1 MVRSMDRSLSKLQKL
16 VMDREAWR
24 AAVHGVTKSRT
35 QLSDWTE
42 LSWNGSL
49 KIKKK
54 KISSPKL
61 GPGHLGPAGCWSSLP
76 ATVGSGSLLPLS
88 WGLAQWCPRC
98 LDQASWPREELS
110 GSSSETRGRPEW
122 IFLGHGKSCRG
133 QALRQGGGQS
143 ERLVALVTRT
153 CGMSELPLQDGAH
166 PAEGWRGAQFL
177 LPAWPDQGMVGTQGR
192 APSQP
197 APSTT
202 CLSMLCHFLPVLWPY
217 SFIILKSLP
226 QLHELW
232 TSVLSFLV
240 TCVLEVSISKSPV
253 AGFPG
258 SPLPCPC
265 FRPWGCHH
273 PVLRLMRCC
282 SSHQTSDILSTIGY
296 DSIIQHLNNGRKNCK
311 EFEDFLKERYMPFFF
326 PLKMQWAECAH
337 TDKDNLRVV
346 FVFNGLQGPLL
357 YVTER

>member
-1 MVRSMDRSLSKLQKL
+1 MAHLKLK
-16 VMDREAWR
+16 
-24 AAVHGVTKSRT
+24 
-35 QLSDWTE
+35 
-42 LSWNGSL
+42 N
-49 KIKKK
+49 K
-54 KISSPKL
+54 KIPSPKFWT
-61 GPGHLGPAGCWSSLP
+61 GHLGPAGCWSSLP
-76 ATVGSGSLLPLS
+76 ATVGSRSLLPLS

-98 LDQASWPREELS
+98 SDQASWPRGELS

-122 IFLGHGKSCRG
+122 TPCSPRYEDLWREGASPAGWSSLSR
-133 QALRQGGGQS
+133 
-143 ERLVALVTRT
+143 RL
-153 CGMSELPLQDGAH
+153 E
-166 PAEGWRGAQFL
+166 GAQFL
-177 LPAWPDQGMVGTQGR
+177 LPAWPDQGMVGTQGW

-197 APSTT
+197 APSTM

-240 TCVLEVSISKSPV
+240 TRALEVSISKSPV

-258 SPLPCPC
+258 SPLPCPR
-265 FRPWGCHH
+265 FRPWGCRH

-296 DSIIQHLNNGRKNCK
+296 DSIIQHLNSGRKNCK

-326 PLKMQWAECAH
+326 FFLWRCSGQNAPTQTRTIYRLCLFSTVYKARCCTLRNDTREVKDILVLK
-337 TDKDNLRVV
+337 
-346 FVFNGLQGPLL
+346 LL
-357 YVTER
+357 GTRGRD

>member
-76 ATVGSGSLLPLS
+76 ATVGSRSLLPLS

-122 IFLGHGKSCRG
+122 TPCSPRYEDLWHEWASPAGWSSSSRRLEGGSVPAPCLAWSGHGGDPGTGPEPASSLDHVPLN
-133 QALRQGGGQS
+133 AL
-143 ERLVALVTRT
+143 
-153 CGMSELPLQDGAH
+153 
-166 PAEGWRGAQFL
+166 
-177 LPAWPDQGMVGTQGR
+177 
-192 APSQP
+192 
-197 APSTT
+197 
-202 CLSMLCHFLPVLWPY
+202 
-217 SFIILKSLP
+217 SLP
-226 QLHELW
+226 
-232 TSVLSFLV
+232 SCFV
-240 TCVLEVSISKSPV
+240 TL
-253 AGFPG
+253 
-258 SPLPCPC
+258 
-265 FRPWGCHH
+265 
-273 PVLRLMRCC
+273 
-282 SSHQTSDILSTIGY
+282 
-296 DSIIQHLNNGRKNCK
+296 
-311 EFEDFLKERYMPFFF
+311 
-326 PLKMQWAECAH
+326 
-337 TDKDNLRVV
+337 
-346 FVFNGLQGPLL
+346 
-357 YVTER
+357 